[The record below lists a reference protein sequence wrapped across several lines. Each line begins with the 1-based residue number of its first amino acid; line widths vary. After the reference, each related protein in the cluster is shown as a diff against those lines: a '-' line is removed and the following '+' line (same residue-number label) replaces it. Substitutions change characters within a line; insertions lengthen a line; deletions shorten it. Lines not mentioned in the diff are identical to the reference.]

1 MRTRFALLRAVFLTT
16 MMALA
21 CGSAFAVRAH
31 QDCRDPSVFEGAD
44 VNIVVLPYV
53 STGDPNPVLNELGQ
67 RLALLIKLD
76 AFAHVLD
83 YGSLGATQMEVPPGA
98 DVRTC
103 IPQVVIPKLLGRV
116 PGASALTPKGK
127 GLIIVWGV
135 LYEEDD
141 DIIVQSYVR
150 FVRRGT
156 SESIG
161 FQVSQY
167 QFSAQPSSQVVAFTP
182 RALKKSLLAQ
192 IEASYQRADVV
203 HKEPRDDSE
212 GEPLPR
218 PVAKCIACAGELT
231 PGYEVIEQKGEWIH
245 VRWMSLGSQR
255 QSDGWI
261 HAAGSFA
268 GESLGR
274 VLPELHFIQGC
285 VGYLMQRIA
294 VARQSRL
301 SKALAAEAI
310 GELQQYLV
318 ASGTSDKTT
327 SAVALELSGII
338 QLLQSGEGVEDLSV
352 AQKSFDAALTLVPYD
367 PDAATLASLTQIR
380 VQWRTRNTVPTPLLI
395 ADRLTNAAA
404 LAVNTKA
411 AVENLRNYL
420 QLLLSAPPSV
430 QYEGLPREAI
440 RQRLEVVSKVRVP
453 SSKPA
458 GYEDDEN

>member
-1 MRTRFALLRAVFLTT
+1 MRTRFTLLRAVLWAAVTS
-16 MMALA
+16 LA
-21 CGSAFAVRAH
+21 CNTAFAMRAH
-31 QDCRDPSVFEGAD
+31 QDCRDPSVFQGAD

-53 STGDPNPVLNELGQ
+53 STGNPSPVLNELGQ

-83 YGSLGATQMEVPPGA
+83 YGSLGATQMEVTPGA
-98 DVRTC
+98 DVDTC
-103 IPQVVIPKLLGRV
+103 IPQVVIPKLLGQV
-116 PGASALTPKGK
+116 PGASILTPKGK

-135 LYEEDD
+135 LYEEGD
-141 DIIVQSYVR
+141 DIILQSYVR
-150 FVRRGT
+150 FVRQDT

-161 FQVSQY
+161 FQVAQY

-192 IEASYQRADVV
+192 VEASYRRADLVY
-203 HKEPRDDSE
+203 KEPRDDSE
-212 GEPLPR
+212 GQPLPH

-231 PGYEVIEQKGEWIH
+231 PGYEVIEKKGEWIH
-245 VRWMSLGSQR
+245 VRWMIPGSER

-261 HAAGSFA
+261 HAAASFA
-268 GESLGR
+268 GESLDS

-294 VARQSRL
+294 EARQSRL

-310 GELQQYLV
+310 GELRQYQV
-318 ASGTSDKTT
+318 ASESSDKTT

-338 QLLQSGEGVEDLSV
+338 QLLQNGEDEDLIT

-367 PDAATLASLTQIR
+367 PDAATLASLTQVR
-380 VQWRTRNTVPTPLLI
+380 VLWRTKNSIPSPLPI

-404 LAVNTKA
+404 LSLNTKA

-430 QYEGLPREAI
+430 EYEKMPREAI
-440 RQRLEVVSKVRVP
+440 RERLEVLAKVRVP
-453 SSKPA
+453 PS
-458 GYEDDEN
+458 

>member
-1 MRTRFALLRAVFLTT
+1 MRTRFALLRAVFWASVTW
-16 MMALA
+16 LA
-21 CGSAFAVRAH
+21 CNSAFAMRAH
-31 QDCRDPSVFEGAD
+31 QDCRDPSVFQGAD

-53 STGDPNPVLNELGQ
+53 STGTPSPVLNELGQ

-76 AFAHVLD
+76 AFAHVLN
-83 YGSLGATQMEVPPGA
+83 YGSLGATQMEVTPGA

-103 IPQVVIPKLLGRV
+103 IPQVVIPKLLGQV
-116 PGASALTPKGK
+116 PGASILTPKGK

-135 LYEEDD
+135 LYEEGD
-141 DIIVQSYVR
+141 DIIIQSYAR
-150 FVRRGT
+150 FVRPET

-161 FQVSQY
+161 FQVAQY

-192 IEASYQRADVV
+192 VEASYRRADLV

-212 GEPLPR
+212 GEPLPH
-218 PVAKCIACAGELT
+218 PVAKCIECAGELT
-231 PGYEVIEQKGEWIH
+231 PGYEVIEKKGEWIH
-245 VRWMSLGSQR
+245 VRWMIPESER

-268 GESLGR
+268 GESLDS

-294 VARQSRL
+294 EARQSRL
-301 SKALAAEAI
+301 SKVLAAEAI
-310 GELQQYLV
+310 GELKQYQV
-318 ASGTSDKTT
+318 ASESSDKTT
-327 SAVALELSGII
+327 SAVAQELSGII
-338 QLLQSGEGVEDLSV
+338 QLLQSGEGVDDLIT

-367 PDAATLASLTQIR
+367 PDAATLASLTQI
-380 VQWRTRNTVPTPLLI
+380 QLLWRTKNTIPSPLPI
-395 ADRLTNAAA
+395 AERLTNAAA
-404 LAVNTKA
+404 LSLNTKA

-430 QYEGLPREAI
+430 QYEGMPREAI
-440 RQRLEVVSKVRVP
+440 RERLEVVAKVRVP
-453 SSKPA
+453 SS
-458 GYEDDEN
+458 